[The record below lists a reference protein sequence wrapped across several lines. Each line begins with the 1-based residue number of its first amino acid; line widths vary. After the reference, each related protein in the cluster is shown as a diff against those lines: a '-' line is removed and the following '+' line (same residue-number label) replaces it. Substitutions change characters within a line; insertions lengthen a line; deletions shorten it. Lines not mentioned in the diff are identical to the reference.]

1 MFAAMRLYVAV
12 FILVFF
18 AGAAT
23 CQVSTSNYA
32 YGTFDNKGFDT
43 INVGNLNT
51 HFSIPVINKPGRGQ
65 SFNYNLS
72 YDSSVWFPATVNG
85 QMVWTPVQNFGWRG
99 DTEIATGYLSFFT
112 TSVTEPGPG
121 GTEPS
126 PGCLVETHS
135 SFVYHD
141 TFGIAHP
148 FPKIITV
155 LASGS
160 SCTISPVSTGT
171 EVASDGSGYT
181 LNVTDTTTGT
191 ITSAN
196 GKAIAVPNVNN
207 GAATATDSNGNQI
220 SVDGTGDFTDT
231 LGTTVLTVAGT
242 APTAHTF
249 QYTNPE
255 GTKSTVTMKYTTF
268 TVATDFDVSV
278 GGTRITEFGPTATP
292 LVTSVELADGSTYT
306 FTYESTPGSCTPLSG
321 TDSSGC
327 VTGRIASVSLP
338 TGGTISYS
346 YTGGSNGIETDG
358 SASGLNRTDDTGAM
372 WSYTRGTPSKAL
384 GPGAAW
390 TTTIMAPEQN
400 STRNTYVAS
409 FSEDSGSTNNPY
421 LTQEQFYQGS
431 NSPSN
436 LLQTTIQ
443 CYNANYASCAG
454 ATISTPFTQVDTYK
468 ELPSGSARL
477 SEVLYNTYGLVTD
490 DREYNYGVTLGAAP
504 SSASI
509 ISETTTSFNGV
520 TSSGIASEVATQV
533 VYNGS
538 SATAEK
544 LSSATFTYDG
554 VATTTT
560 TGTPQHIV
568 ISGGNGNLTK
578 ATYMTGN
585 TFGPLAYNYTYYDT
599 GNPNTVTG
607 VNGAVTTYVYGSSS
621 CGNSFPTLIEEP
633 LGLSRSI
640 VWNCTGGVSMQ
651 VTDENGNPTT
661 ASYTDANFWRPTQTT
676 DQANNATTISYHGA
690 TSVESSLL
698 FNSGGSVSDV
708 LTTLDGYGRPAY
720 TQKRQGPGAT
730 DFDTTEVDYNST
742 GQADRTTLPYS
753 SAASP
758 SSSNASAPAT
768 TKTFD
773 ALGRVLTI
781 TKGDNGT
788 ISYTYTNNDVLQT
801 VSGSQAFKKQ
811 LEYDGMGRLTSVC
824 EISSSLPGVVACGQG
839 VSQNGYLTKY
849 TYDGL
854 GHLLTVTQNAQA
866 SGSTQTRSFVYDLMG
881 RMTSETDPE
890 TGTFHYFWDTYP
902 SGCNF
907 ATTVNF
913 PGNLAA
919 TEDNSGVFLC
929 AAYDQ
934 RNRLTGYGNNAT
946 KTNCRGFVYD
956 TATNTPP
963 AGLSNTKGRLL
974 EAYTN
979 STCDG
984 HNDVVTDE
992 FFSYSV
998 RGEMTDVYE
1007 STPGSNGFYHSN
1019 SSYYPTGAVET
1030 LTIPGIPTVTYGG
1043 LDGEGRYT
1051 TVNMSSGSL
1060 VSSATYS
1067 TSSSGNALGAL
1078 TGITFGSGNT
1088 ESFST
1093 NPSTGRETNY
1103 TVNIGGAADSATL
1116 TWNTNGTLGQ
1126 LAIADN
1132 VPGTGD
1138 SQTCT
1143 YGYDDL
1149 KRISSVNCGALW
1161 GQTFTYDAFGNISK
1175 NVPSGSAGLIFNPT
1189 YNTSS
1194 NRLSTLPSGA
1204 SPMYDTNGRLLQ
1216 DNLNSYTWDNYG
1228 DMVTANNG
1236 STTVTAIYDA
1246 FGRMVQSSQD
1256 GEFIWTPVGQ
1266 SFTALASGQTTEAA
1280 QIPLLGG
1287 AIAFYGPS
1295 GAIFYRFPDH
1305 LGNARID
1312 SKPSGAFFSANA
1324 YGPFGEQYATSG
1336 AGDGAFTGYQQDEF
1350 TDGLYDFPF
1359 RKLSSSQGRWI
1370 SPDPKGVS
1378 AVKITNPQSW
1388 NRYAYVLNNPLSLV
1402 DPAGLEEDE
1411 GGDCADDD
1419 SCDDG
1424 GGGGGGGDG
1433 TGGGGSPSDGISDG
1447 FTIVMYGFATPIYDP
1462 NVVTEVDP
1470 GLDFFGF
1477 GQLNAF
1483 AAIGTPGIPNYA
1495 PNNPNCSGSNAQLVA
1510 NASIAAL
1517 SQLNPTQDETNNIT
1531 PRDGNFANVAN
1542 PALINTNIWTNAAS
1556 AHGSSL
1562 QSPTIPGQN
1571 IFVVKLYNDP
1581 NRGNIIAVV
1590 YPNGTLAHMQG
1601 LIPFLAGSTSVNV
1614 PAARAYLGCP
1624 AH

>member
-1 MFAAMRLYVAV
+1 
-12 FILVFF
+12 
-18 AGAAT
+18 
-23 CQVSTSNYA
+23 
-32 YGTFDNKGFDT
+32 
-43 INVGNLNT
+43 
-51 HFSIPVINKPGRGQ
+51 
-65 SFNYNLS
+65 
-72 YDSSVWFPATVNG
+72 
-85 QMVWTPVQNFGWRG
+85 
-99 DTEIATGYLSFFT
+99 
-112 TSVTEPGPG
+112 
-121 GTEPS
+121 
-126 PGCLVETHS
+126 
-135 SFVYHD
+135 
-141 TFGIAHP
+141 
-148 FPKIITV
+148 
-155 LASGS
+155 
-160 SCTISPVSTGT
+160 
-171 EVASDGSGYT
+171 
-181 LNVTDTTTGT
+181 
-191 ITSAN
+191 
-196 GKAIAVPNVNN
+196 
-207 GAATATDSNGNQI
+207 
-220 SVDGTGDFTDT
+220 
-231 LGTTVLTVAGT
+231 
-242 APTAHTF
+242 
-249 QYTNPE
+249 
-255 GTKSTVTMKYTTF
+255 
-268 TVATDFDVSV
+268 
-278 GGTRITEFGPTATP
+278 
-292 LVTSVELADGSTYT
+292 
-306 FTYESTPGSCTPLSG
+306 
-321 TDSSGC
+321 
-327 VTGRIASVSLP
+327 
-338 TGGTISYS
+338 
-346 YTGGSNGIETDG
+346 
-358 SASGLNRTDDTGAM
+358 
-372 WSYTRGTPSKAL
+372 
-384 GPGAAW
+384 
-390 TTTIMAPEQN
+390 MAPLQN
-400 STRNTYVAS
+400 ETRNTYVAS

-431 NSPSN
+431 NSPGN
-436 LLQTTIQ
+436 LLQTTVQ
-443 CYNANYASCAG
+443 CYNANYVSCAG

-520 TSSGIASEVATQV
+520 TTSGIASEVATQV

-538 SATAEK
+538 SATAAK

-554 VATTTT
+554 VATTATS
-560 TGTPQHIV
+560 GTPQHV
-568 ISGGNGNLTK
+568 AVSGGNGNLTN

-585 TFGPLAYNYTYYDT
+585 KFGPLAYNYTYYDT

-621 CGNSFPTLIEEP
+621 CGNSFPTLVEEP

-640 VWNCTGGVSMQ
+640 VWNCTGGVSTQ
-651 VTDENGNPTT
+651 VTDENGNLTT
-661 ASYTDANFWRPTQTT
+661 ASFTDPNFWRPTQTT

-698 FNSGGSVSDV
+698 FNSGGSVSGV
-708 LTTLDGYGRPAY
+708 LTTVDGYGRPAF
-720 TQKRQGPGAT
+720 TQKLQGPSAT
-730 DFDTTEVDYNST
+730 DYDTTEVDYNST
-742 GQADRTTLPYS
+742 GQPFRTTLPYS
-753 SAASP
+753 AAASP

-781 TKGDNGT
+781 TKGDTGT

-801 VSGSQAFKKQ
+801 ASGSQAFKKQ

-824 EISSSLPGVVACGQG
+824 EISSSLPGVASCGQG

-866 SGSTQTRSFVYDLMG
+866 PGSSQTRSFAYDLMG
-881 RMTSETDPE
+881 RMTSEMDPE
-890 TGTFHYFWDTYP
+890 TGTFQYFWDGYP
-902 SGCNF
+902 SGCNVSG
-907 ATTVNF
+907 TVSF

-963 AGLSNTKGRLL
+963 AGLSNTKDRLL

-1019 SSYYPTGAVET
+1019 STYYPTGAVAT

-1067 TSSSGNALGAL
+1067 TSSSGNALGVL

-1103 TVNIGGAADSATL
+1103 TVTIGGVTDSGTL
-1116 TWNTNGTLGQ
+1116 TWNSNGTLGQ

-1189 YNTSS
+1189 YNISS
-1194 NRLSTLPSGA
+1194 NRLATLPSGA
-1204 SPMYDTNGRLLQ
+1204 SPIYDTNGRLLQ

-1228 DMVTANNG
+1228 DMVTGSNG

-1266 SFTALASGQTTEAA
+1266 SFTALASGQTTGAA

-1305 LGNARID
+1305 LGNSRID
-1312 SKPSGAFFSANA
+1312 SKPSGAFFSATA
-1324 YGPFGEQYATSG
+1324 FGPFGEQYATSG
-1336 AGDGAFTGYQQDEF
+1336 AGDVAFTGYQQDEF

-1370 SPDPKGVS
+1370 SPDPKGVGE
-1378 AVKITNPQSW
+1378 VTLKNPQSW
-1388 NRYAYVLNNPLSLV
+1388 NRYAYVLNNPMASV
-1402 DPAGLEEDE
+1402 DPTGLGLCYYGDVAEEPNLDTDPSDFDDSD
-1411 GGDCADDD
+1411 DCAA
-1419 SCDDG
+1419 G
-1424 GGGGGGGDG
+1424 GGVALGVTTTITVNGDDPSDPGTDPGTIVTVFGPTTNNGVSGAPSNGKMAICSHNGCTYIDPSKTPPDVQVAKKALCGTSPTNRIAKSAAFSGVLGAIRVGAFFGAGGGAEAGGVGAIPGAILGGFIGGVVGASGG
-1433 TGGGGSPSDGISDG
+1433 T
-1447 FTIVMYGFATPIYDP
+1447 
-1462 NVVTEVDP
+1462 
-1470 GLDFFGF
+1470 
-1477 GQLNAF
+1477 LNGAF
-1483 AAIGTPGIPNYA
+1483 LASV
-1495 PNNPNCSGSNAQLVA
+1495 CSG
-1510 NASIAAL
+1510 
-1517 SQLNPTQDETNNIT
+1517 
-1531 PRDGNFANVAN
+1531 
-1542 PALINTNIWTNAAS
+1542 
-1556 AHGSSL
+1556 
-1562 QSPTIPGQN
+1562 
-1571 IFVVKLYNDP
+1571 
-1581 NRGNIIAVV
+1581 
-1590 YPNGTLAHMQG
+1590 
-1601 LIPFLAGSTSVNV
+1601 AG
-1614 PAARAYLGCP
+1614 AY
-1624 AH
+1624 